1 MHKLYEYRWKG
12 LNQLNVKQKGKSLAQ
27 SDDDLE
33 QKLTTKGYSHIHINR
48 NFVIPQKPKYDE
60 ITQVINQLSL
70 LLNAGI
76 PLKSSLNIITN
87 TCLNIK
93 LTQWLLSITAQLEKG
108 FNLSHSLQTK
118 ESYLSTQE
126 ILLVKIGEKSG
137 RLSTILEQIVLS
149 RLKSEGLRKKVN
161 KIVFYPV
168 IILSISIILSLLL
181 MIFIVPQF
189 AELYTSKDKELPL
202 LTEIVF
208 NLSSFII
215 ENYACLIFTFLAVF
229 IIYKFLLKKKTEK
242 LKHKLFTYIPIF
254 GQIIHTQK
262 IVFFFNYF
270 SLMLDAN
277 LKLENILHT
286 FLNASHNDPF
296 LNREISIMLSSIQ
309 KGYYLHQGINGHIF
323 GEDVVQ
329 MIYIGEKSGKLS
341 SMMNKISQIYQ
352 ERLEYKIDILS
363 QLLEPIIMLVIGS
376 IVSIIIIALYLPI
389 FELGSII

>member
-1 MHKLYEYRWKG
+1 MTKLYEYRWKG
-12 LNQLNVKQKGKSLAQ
+12 LNQLKVKQQGKSLAQ
-27 SDDDLE
+27 SHENLE
-33 QKLTTKGYSHIHINR
+33 QKLTEKGYTHLHISR
-48 NFVIPQKPKYDE
+48 NFVIPQKPKYEE
-60 ITQVINQLSL
+60 ITQIINQLSL

-76 PLKSSLNIITN
+76 TLKSALNIITN

-93 LTQWLLSITAQLEKG
+93 LTQWLFNIIERLEQG
-108 FNLSHSLQTK
+108 FNLSSSLENK
-118 ESYLSTQE
+118 DAYLSSQE
-126 ILLVKIGEKSG
+126 ILLVSIGEKSG
-137 RLSTILEQIVLS
+137 KLSTILEQIVLS

-161 KIVFYPV
+161 KILFYPV

-189 AELYTSKDKELPL
+189 AELYTSKDKALPL

-208 NLSSFII
+208 NLSSFIT
-215 ENYACLIFTFLAVF
+215 ENYTYLIMTFLLSFV
-229 IIYKFLLKKKTEK
+229 IYKFLLKRKTEK
-242 LKHKLFTYIPIF
+242 IKNKLINHIPIF
-254 GQIIHTQK
+254 GNIIHTQK
-262 IVFFFNYF
+262 TIFFFNYF

-277 LKLENILHT
+277 LKLENILQT
-286 FLNASHNDPF
+286 FLNANHKDSSF
-296 LNREISIMLSSIQ
+296 KQEIKIMLESIQ

-323 GEDVVQ
+323 GEDIVQ
-329 MIYIGEKSGKLS
+329 MIYIGEKSGNLS
-341 SMMNKISQIYQ
+341 SMMHKISQIYQ